1 MTKKQI
7 NPNLKKL
14 AEMTCNPG
22 LKMPD
27 LEEQIEEEMQDLQF
41 PVKNLQDYIRV
52 AGTGYV
58 IAKAQTDNGLK
69 YEPTHLQV
77 LQRGLEI
84 PTPALFTTH
93 LLNVIKAKKGK
104 LRLYDGLGQVLGNSE
119 VEQIYNGLTSDCWTW
134 LNAGF
139 KKVRDGE
146 GYQAFDLER
155 VVGLDSKGDLV
166 KQTAPLEQCLME
178 DCFINLNENQF
189 NNQGL
194 ATKKSSARGHQQGK
208 VIKFWHPRNNRVT
221 GFGANSDRAYL
232 YCVRDPDYSNDSLV
246 YGAFAKQTRCNEIF

>member
-22 LKMPD
+22 LKMPN
-27 LEEQIEEEMQDLQF
+27 LEEGVEEVMQDLQF

-58 IAKAQTDNGLK
+58 IAKAQTDNGLQ
-69 YEPTHLQV
+69 YEPTHIQV

-84 PTPALFTTH
+84 PIPALFTTH
-93 LLNVIKAKKGK
+93 LLNVINAKKGK
-104 LRLYDGLGQVLGNSE
+104 LQLYDGLGQVLGNSE
-119 VEQIYNGLTSDCWTW
+119 VEQIYNGLTSDCWVW

-139 KKVRDGE
+139 KKVREGE

-155 VVGLDSKGDLV
+155 VTGLDSNGGLV
-166 KQTAPLEQCLME
+166 KHTAPLEQCLME
-178 DCFINLNENQF
+178 DCFVNLNGSQF

-194 ATKKSSARGHQQGK
+194 ATKKSSARGYQQGK
-208 VIKFWHPRNNRVT
+208 VIKFWHPRNNRVARFDAIS
-221 GFGANSDRAYL
+221 GGVDL
-232 YCVRDPDYSNDSLV
+232 LCDRDPDYSGGSLGV
-246 YGAFAKQTRCNEIF
+246 FGVCEANATQ

>member
-14 AEMTCNPG
+14 AEMTCNPD

-52 AGTGYV
+52 AGTRYV
-58 IAKAQTDNGLK
+58 IAKSQTDNGLK
-69 YEPTHLQV
+69 YEPTHIQV

-139 KKVRDGE
+139 KKVREGE

-166 KQTAPLEQCLME
+166 KQTAPLEQCLIE
-178 DCFINLNENQF
+178 DCLINLNESQF

-208 VIKFWHPRNNRVT
+208 VIKFLYPRDNRVAWFYAFS
-221 GFGANSDRAYL
+221 GGAVLDYDRYPGSSDGSLGVFGVCEANA
-232 YCVRDPDYSNDSLV
+232 V
-246 YGAFAKQTRCNEIF
+246 Q